1 MHLYIEIAKLYN
13 NALIKCLYLF
23 IIVVSKNVKSF
34 LKKAFSQEFL
44 HFVVIINYNLKFNI
58 SK

>member
-23 IIVVSKNVKSF
+23 IIVVLKNVKSF
-34 LKKAFSQEFL
+34 LKKTFLQRFS
-44 HFVVIINYNLKFNI
+44 HFVVVINYNFKLDI

>member
-23 IIVVSKNVKSF
+23 IIVVLKNVKSF
-34 LKKAFSQEFL
+34 LKKTFSHEFS
-44 HFVVIINYNLKFNI
+44 HFVVVINYNFKFNI
-58 SK
+58 LK

>member
-13 NALIKCLYLF
+13 NALIKCFYLF
-23 IIVVSKNVKSF
+23 IIVASKNIKSF
-34 LKKAFSQEFL
+34 FKKTFSQKFS
-44 HFVVIINYNLKFNI
+44 HFVVVINYNFEFNA

>member
-13 NALIKCLYLF
+13 NALTKYLYLF
-23 IIVVSKNVKSF
+23 IIVASKNVKPF
-34 LKKAFSQEFL
+34 LKKTFSHEFS
-44 HFVVIINYNLKFNI
+44 HFVVVINYNLKFNA

>member
-1 MHLYIEIAKLYN
+1 MYLYIEIAKLYN
-13 NALIKCLYLF
+13 NVLIKCLYLF
-23 IIVVSKNVKSF
+23 IIIALKNIKSF
-34 LKKAFSQEFL
+34 LKKVFSQNFL

>member
-13 NALIKCLYLF
+13 NTLTKYLYLF

-34 LKKAFSQEFL
+34 FKKKFLQEFL
-44 HFVVIINYNLKFNI
+44 YFVVVINYDFEFNI